1 MAAAALL
8 GEAALGASAGADVA
22 ADAAATATAASS
34 PAAATT
40 SAATSSAVAA
50 SPGAGVDLS
59 AGGDGKV
66 VTLTDSTFKAKI
78 AQGGVVFVKFFAP
91 WCSHCAKAE
100 KPFATA
106 ASQVTEA
113 TFADLDATIHTTTA
127 GAYGVSA
134 YPTYKLFRDGHLLSS
149 YSGAPS
155 VPAFISFVR
164 RALSGDGVK
173 MVPPGG
179 LADWL
184 AASPAGV
191 ETSFVGVGLAPDG
204 AFTKTAFDVTGAAG
218 DRARFG
224 LTEAADEAAAAAA
237 AYMADGLAD
246 ADANVTAAAAAIVAA
261 VKPGVVVAYV
271 AASPHLPR
279 RVRVYD
285 GGPNGVG
292 DWVKAAALGAFR
304 ELTASHTGAYLHSGA
319 PVAILIVDGDA
330 PDASTAATF
339 AAVAL
344 AAEARDKGDR
354 GTGRVVLAW
363 GSAES
368 STVAP
373 FRTHLGLAKA
383 PLPALA
389 IYAFAH
395 DATFV
400 YRGALEAAP
409 ITAWLIE
416 YAKGSLAATVKSEE
430 APTESP
436 PPGAVVKVVGT
447 TWESVVHASGQDV
460 FIMQW
465 APWCAHSKA
474 ARPALEATA
483 AALRGVRSVTIAAM
497 DATANDPPVGYR
509 TKNYPTFHFFRSGEA
524 RGLEY
529 KTRRAVSDFVD
540 YIREHAATPFEVD
553 LAAATA
559 AGEAVAT
566 AGAAPV
572 RGGGDKAQGQ
582 QTGAAAATGAS
593 SVVAASGNKEEL

>member
-1 MAAAALL
+1 MFSH
-8 GEAALGASAGADVA
+8 GPF
-22 ADAAATATAASS
+22 S
-34 PAAATT
+34 P
-40 SAATSSAVAA
+40 
-50 SPGAGVDLS
+50 
-59 AGGDGKV
+59 
-66 VTLTDSTFKAKI
+66 
-78 AQGGVVFVKFFAP
+78 QAP

-155 VPAFISFVR
+155 IAAYTAFVR

-173 MVPPGG
+173 IVPPGG

-184 AASPAGV
+184 AASPAGA
-191 ETSFVGVGLAPDG
+191 ETSFVGVGLAIDG
-204 AFTKTAFDVTGAAG
+204 AFAKTAFDVTGAAG

-224 LTEAADEAAAAAA
+224 LAEAADEAAEAAA
-237 AYMADGLAD
+237 AYLTDDLAD
-246 ADANVTAAAAAIVAA
+246 EDANVTTAAAAIVAA

-271 AASPHLPR
+271 AASPYLPR

-292 DWVKAAALGAFR
+292 DWIKAAALGAFR
-304 ELTASHTGAYLHSGA
+304 ELTATHTGAYLHSGS
-319 PVAILIVDGDA
+319 PLAILIVDGDA
-330 PDASTAATF
+330 PDASTTATF

-344 AAEARDKGDR
+344 AAEARDMGDR
-354 GTGRVVLAW
+354 GMGRVVLAW

-368 STVAP
+368 PTVAP
-373 FRTHLGLAKA
+373 FRAHLGLAKA

-389 IYAFAH
+389 IYAFTS

-400 YRGALEAAP
+400 YRGVLEVAP
-409 ITAWLIE
+409 INAWLTE
-416 YAKGSLAATVKSEE
+416 YAKGSLAATIKSEK
-430 APTESP
+430 APTEPP
-436 PPGAVVKVVGT
+436 PPGSVVKVVGT
-447 TWESVVHASGQDV
+447 TWESVIHASGQDV

-465 APWCAHSKA
+465 APWCDLSKA

-483 AALRGVRSVTIAAM
+483 AALRSVRSVTIAAM
-497 DATANDPPVGYR
+497 DATANDPPVEYR
-509 TKNYPTFHFFRSGEA
+509 TKNFPTFHFFRGGEA
-524 RGLEY
+524 RGREY
-529 KTRRAVSDFVD
+529 KTRRTVSDFVD

-559 AGEAVAT
+559 AGEAT
-566 AGAAPV
+566 AAPV
-572 RGGGDKAQGQ
+572 EGDDRAQGQ
-582 QTGAAAATGAS
+582 HLGAATAAAALP
-593 SVVAASGNKEEL
+593 AAAESGNREEL